1 MSPAEPSLI
10 PRSDTKTF
18 FDQITM
24 KRLSQLSLCVG
35 AITLLLVLGSGCGYM
50 VGQPYNPTVRTV
62 EVPIF
67 ETSSH
72 RRGLDTQLTEAVQKQ
87 IQLRTPFRLVK
98 DGGDTKLSGRIVD
111 LRKSVLG
118 ETRFDDPRELQ
129 INLVLDVVWE
139 DTRSGKVLAQ
149 EQYSLA
155 PELVALRSQADFA
168 PEVGQSLATA
178 LQQSI
183 NQMARQ
189 IVGLM
194 ESPW

>member
-1 MSPAEPSLI
+1 
-10 PRSDTKTF
+10 
-18 FDQITM
+18 
-24 KRLSQLSLCVG
+24 
-35 AITLLLVLGSGCGYM
+35 M

-72 RRGLDTQLTEAVQKQ
+72 RRGLDVQLTEAVQKQ

-98 DGGDTKLSGRIVD
+98 DGGDTRLSGRIID

-155 PELVALRSQADFA
+155 PELVSLRSQADFA